1 MATPKSGLATVF
13 LFIAE
18 SHPQARQQPAPPPY
32 TTTPPK
38 ARRTCQKIPQN
49 PRAPSAQARPIHGN
63 DKGTPRSHKISPQS
77 TPRVPPL
84 RTYFPEHLQQT
95 RKLSPSTAIISP
107 HHATPQHFTA
117 HPLSY
122 SSISFTLPAKFGAAQ
137 RDNLKQLQKR
147 CLTAPPL
154 RGREQGEI
162 AKPPRLNTF

>member
-1 MATPKSGLATVF
+1 MPKN
-13 LFIAE
+13 
-18 SHPQARQQPAPPPY
+18 
-32 TTTPPK
+32 TTK
-38 ARRTCQKIPQN
+38 

-63 DKGTPRSHKISPQS
+63 DKGTSRRLKISTQS

-95 RKLSPSTAIISP
+95 RKLSPSTATISL

-122 SSISFTLPAKFGAAQ
+122 SSISFTLPAQIAVGQ

-147 CLTAPPL
+147 CLTAPPPGERTRRNSKLTTPDTFQPL
-154 RGREQGEI
+154 RASAGNLRENHPQS
-162 AKPPRLNTF
+162 LNS